1 MAFRA
6 LLFSRKPETNA
17 ALASACINAGVHP
30 EGYSDIFTAI
40 KKATQQRFSCLL
52 ADWSDQPDAGFL
64 LKRARE
70 SGSNKLIVAI
80 GIVDK
85 NPTEV
90 EIRDHRLDFL
100 IPCPIVPAQ
109 AEEILAKAIKRMQA
123 VDDEELAS
131 PAEVYTPPRRAVT
144 SAVTAKSPQQ
154 DDELGENELTEPTE
168 PSPDEEDAVD
178 GNEIAE
184 FEAPARTHK
193 SPLVKAFAAALV
205 LAAAIGL
212 WSARDSIL
220 YLARTPEGGI
230 NVLRESLATLYTLPP
245 ETVPV
250 QVAHSPAPKEVPA
263 ATGDPSTGPE
273 PQIGV
278 VEDATDLKGS
288 HIELRK
294 APDFPQPAPVN
305 PEPAHTRTAVVPESL
320 RGSAPISPPVVVTT
334 NAAQIMPVSA
344 PSAPPVS
351 TQSLNEPVPVS
362 EATERALLIQSVKP
376 EYPPE
381 AAAQKLHGTVVLQAI
396 IGRDGQVED
405 LKIVRGYFLLGK
417 AAIAAVKQWH
427 FQPYNVNGHATQ
439 TQTVITID
447 FDNPSS

>member
-17 ALASACINAGVHP
+17 ALTSACINAGVHP
-30 EGYSDIFTAI
+30 EIYSDIFTAI

-52 ADWSDQPDAGFL
+52 ADWSDQPDAAFL
-64 LKRARE
+64 VKRARE

-80 GIVDK
+80 GVVDK
-85 NPTEV
+85 NPADA

-100 IPCPIVPAQ
+100 ISCPIVSAQ
-109 AEEILAKAIKRMQA
+109 AEEILAQAIKKMQA
-123 VDDEELAS
+123 VDDEDLAS
-131 PAEVYTPPRRAVT
+131 PPAVYPSPRQAVITPVPI
-144 SAVTAKSPQQ
+144 KSPEQ
-154 DDELGENELTEPTE
+154 DDQGGENEFTEPTE
-168 PSPDEEDAVD
+168 RAAENEPVD
-178 GNEIAE
+178 GSEIAE
-184 FEAPARTHK
+184 PEPGEHTPV
-193 SPLVKAFAAALV
+193 SPFVRAFAAALV
-205 LAAAIGL
+205 LAAALAL

-230 NVLRESLATLYTLPP
+230 NVLRESIATLYTLPP
-245 ETVPV
+245 AETVPV
-250 QVAHSPAPKEVPA
+250 SVAKLPAPQEAPA
-263 ATGDPSTGPE
+263 ANSDTATGPE

-278 VEDATDLKGS
+278 VEDASDLKGS

-294 APDFPQPAPVN
+294 ASDFPQPAPVN

-344 PSAPPVS
+344 PSTPPVS

-427 FQPYNVNGHATQ
+427 FQPYSVNGRAAQ

-447 FDNPSS
+447 FNPAS